1 MARYPTLGR
10 VKTRLA
16 REIGKAGALRVYRR
30 LLDHHLGEF
39 RRADFEVEWRF
50 TPARAP
56 FAKLARNARPQ
67 PEGNLGERMQ
77 QIFAE
82 SFLSPHL
89 GRPRA
94 GARRPVHGHRLGH
107 HEQPRHPRSL
117 PTPPGCGQTRQGG
130 HRRLN
135 AQAAARVSAVLTRL
149 ADGNFSNV
157 KGVGSG
163 VFECRIDFGPG
174 YRIYLGK
181 DGERLVILLG
191 GGSKK
196 RQQHDI
202 NVATENWQDYKRR
215 K

>member
-82 SFLSPHL
+82 SFSRSYRRVVMIGTDAPEMS
-89 GRPRA
+89 RA
-94 GARRPVHGHRLGH
+94 TVSNAFALLRRHDAVF
-107 HEQPRHPRSL
+107 QPTKDGGYALIGLRRML
-117 PTPPGCGQTRQGG
+117 DVFCGIDWSTERVMTQTRARLRGKRVAELPVTFDVDTAADLLLDNVRQ
-130 HRRLN
+130 HRR
-135 AQAAARVSAVLTRL
+135 S
-149 ADGNFSNV
+149 
-157 KGVGSG
+157 
-163 VFECRIDFGPG
+163 
-174 YRIYLGK
+174 
-181 DGERLVILLG
+181 
-191 GGSKK
+191 
-196 RQQHDI
+196 
-202 NVATENWQDYKRR
+202 
-215 K
+215 